1 MMDTGSGSELCI
13 TGVSEESA
21 VGRKSALLELEGEEG
36 DMGWIGI
43 WMSWS
48 CGLHIQMGDCLD
60 VDVPKAMLS
69 PTSKALQ
76 ECQPALTS
84 QYKTLFLVDSLLFL
98 ASLSFNLIVFQ
109 TFSLLVF

>member
-1 MMDTGSGSELCI
+1 MDTGSGSELCI

-48 CGLHIQMGDCLD
+48 CGVHIVEPDWGIVL
-60 VDVPKAMLS
+60 MLMLCCHQQVKHCKS
-69 PTSKALQ
+69 A
-76 ECQPALTS
+76 
-84 QYKTLFLVDSLLFL
+84 
-98 ASLSFNLIVFQ
+98 NLP
-109 TFSLLVF
+109 

>member
-1 MMDTGSGSELCI
+1 MDTGSGSELCI

-69 PTSKALQ
+69 PTSETLQ

-84 QYKTLFLVDSLLFL
+84 QYKTLFLV
-98 ASLSFNLIVFQ
+98 
-109 TFSLLVF
+109 LVFLFWHLCLLIL